1 MNNYVLKAKLFPI
14 GAVGTSLG
22 FMTLANVWAIH
33 GVTFLKPLAII
44 FAVCALSLLTVK
56 VVVHPKQTWNEM
68 KDPILGGF
76 YPTIDMA
83 LFVLM
88 GYLLPYLPSVAKI
101 VWLVGIAFHLTYFA
115 VFFGSRIKNFKMR
128 HMLPSWNVVLVGV
141 CVASVGSKGMGFPHI
156 AEFLTWFGIVCYL
169 PFYPFMLYRVYVHKH
184 KIEVPA
190 AATIGIMAA
199 PSSLVLASYLTTNTT
214 HVPFILWYLILT
226 SIFNIV
232 MVYIEI
238 PKFIKQGFKAGY
250 AAFTFPLAISML
262 AMWKTGV
269 LMGKTSAIAGTIF
282 KTISNI
288 ELILGSLVIGYVAI
302 NFIILLVKALI
313 EKEEKLLKEHKEHKE
328 HEKHNSKSN
337 MPNYKK
343 GI

>member
-1 MNNYVLKAKLFPI
+1 MNNYILKAKLFPI

-33 GVTFLKPLAII
+33 GVTFLKPIAII
-44 FAVCALSLLTVK
+44 FAICALSLLTVK
-56 VVVHPKQTWNEM
+56 VLVHPKQTWSEM
-68 KDPILGGF
+68 KNPILGGF

-88 GYLLPYLPSVAKI
+88 GYLLPYLPSVAKAI
-101 VWLVGIAFHLTYFA
+101 WLIGIAFHLVYFA
-115 VFFGSRIKNFKMR
+115 VFFGSRIKGFKMR
-128 HMLPSWNVVLVGV
+128 HMLPSWNIVLVGV

-214 HVPFILWYLILT
+214 HNAFILWYLILT

-262 AMWKTGV
+262 AMWKTGL
-269 LMGKTSAIAGTIF
+269 LMEKAGSSLAIVF
-282 KTISNI
+282 KTISDV

-302 NFIILLVKALI
+302 NFIILLVKAII
-313 EKEEKLLKEHKEHKE
+313 EKEEEIIKEHKEHK
-328 HEKHNSKSN
+328 KHDSQSN
-337 MPNYKK
+337 IADLKK
-343 GI
+343 GM